1 MRILFWFLLL
11 AVAAVVAA
19 LMVKL
24 NAGYALLV
32 SPPYRIELSLNLL
45 LVLVVGG
52 FFLIYFTLRLITR
65 AVELP
70 ATVRAWR
77 RQQKIER
84 ARAKQDAAL
93 VALLEGRY
101 GKARQHAEEALE
113 IPGSSGLNAIVAARA
128 SIDVRDFSAASALLA
143 RADAQVPSLAVPR
156 LMLEAEIAL
165 DEGAPQEA
173 LRLLQSLRKEA
184 GMHTAALRLELRAL
198 QAARKWSEIPALLD
212 QLVRRKVFDTIQADH
227 VRISAQSEQIK
238 SLAQDAAGLRDYW
251 NRLPDAA
258 RTHPKIARAAAQSFV
273 QLGGD
278 REAVE
283 ILANALVR
291 EWDSGLVEIYGD
303 CRIADSTRQLEQAE
317 RWLPLHNQD
326 AVLLR
331 VLGTLCQRQQL
342 WGKAQTY
349 LEASLALDNNWRAH
363 LALGEMLGRLGRD
376 AEANAH
382 FVAALR
388 LATDELRVRFC
399 LRDLLLDRCGRA
411 PV

>member
-1 MRILFWFLLL
+1 
-11 AVAAVVAA
+11 
-19 LMVKL
+19 MVKL

-198 QAARKWSEIPALLD
+198 QAARRWSEIPALLE

-283 ILANALVR
+283 ILANALAR
-291 EWDSGLVEIYGD
+291 EWDSGLVEMYGD

-317 RWLPLHNQD
+317 RWLLSHNQD

-388 LATDELRVRFC
+388 LATDELRVRS
-399 LRDLLLDRCGRA
+399 A
-411 PV
+411 

>member
-77 RQQKIER
+77 RQQKVER
-84 ARAKQDAAL
+84 ARTKQDAAL

-113 IPGSSGLNAIVAARA
+113 IPGSSGLNTMVAARA
-128 SIDVRDFSAASALLA
+128 SIDVRDFGAARTMLA
-143 RADAQVPSLAVPR
+143 RADAQAPSLAVPR

-165 DEGAPQEA
+165 DEGEPQEA
-173 LRLLQSLRKEA
+173 LRLLQALRKEA

-198 QAARKWSEIPALLD
+198 QAARRWSEIPVLLE
-212 QLVRRKVFDTIQADH
+212 QLVRRKVFDTVQAEH
-227 VRISAQSEQIK
+227 VRVSAQSEQIK

-273 QLGGD
+273 QLGGE

-283 ILANALVR
+283 ILANALAR
-291 EWDSGLVEIYGD
+291 EWDSGLVEMYGE

-317 RWLPLHNQD
+317 RWLPSHNQD

-331 VLGTLCQRQQL
+331 VLGNLCQRQQL

-388 LATDELRVRFC
+388 LATDELRVR
-399 LRDLLLDRCGRA
+399 
-411 PV
+411 